1 MLSHLKNKI
10 SSNLSRTT
18 INNFNK
24 KTLNA
29 DELPLIDNRQ
39 TNLFLQAFLT
49 CTTCP
54 FHHYLSQYV
63 EIVLQKTQ
71 LNSRLLPFHDGNIQN
86 IRGCSVHA
94 GTSIV
99 SKNKSQLLSKLPL
112 LWGFTS
118 GFFLMQVNSIYL
130 YFLCQ
135 QIIWYIRKHYNHEK
149 QKFTAFYPKIIH
161 VLIKYGGL
169 FR

>member
-29 DELPLIDNRQ
+29 DELSLIDNRQ

-71 LNSRLLPFHDGNIQN
+71 LNSRLLPFHDGNIYN
-86 IRGCSVHA
+86 IRGCSVQVHQLYPK
-94 GTSIV
+94 IKV
-99 SKNKSQLLSKLPL
+99 SCFQNCHCFGVSLQ
-112 LWGFTS
+112 

-135 QIIWYIRKHYNHEK
+135 QIIWYIRKHYNNEK

>member
-29 DELPLIDNRQ
+29 DELSLIDNRQ

-71 LNSRLLPFHDGNIQN
+71 LNSRLLHFHDGIF
-86 IRGCSVHA
+86 I
-94 GTSIV
+94 TSEVALYRYTIV

>member
-29 DELPLIDNRQ
+29 DELSLIDNRQ

-71 LNSRLLPFHDGNIQN
+71 LNSRLLPFHDGIIITSEVALYRYINCIQ
-86 IRGCSVHA
+86 
-94 GTSIV
+94 
-99 SKNKSQLLSKLPL
+99 KQKSAAFKIAIAL
-112 LWGFTS
+112 GFH
-118 GFFLMQVNSIYL
+118 FRVFLMQVNSIYL

>member
-29 DELPLIDNRQ
+29 DELSLIDNRQ

-71 LNSRLLPFHDGNIQN
+71 LNSRLLPFHDGNIYN
-86 IRGCSVHA
+86 IRGCSVQVHQLYP
-94 GTSIV
+94 
-99 SKNKSQLLSKLPL
+99 KKSAAFKIAIAL
-112 LWGFTS
+112 GFH
-118 GFFLMQVNSIYL
+118 FRVFLMQVNSIYL
-130 YFLCQ
+130 NFLCQ